1 MIAEAF
7 ATLYQ
12 GFRAKPLHPWLY
24 LWSRLWHFVDWRLWT
39 LPRTERLKSMRQFT
53 SRHFVVSLL
62 ALALMF
68 PGAIVAGQKA
78 SGARPAP
85 VAVQTVPPRAEDIS
99 TLDGIMKAF
108 YETISG
114 PAGQPRQWAR
124 DRTLYVPGIRFVS
137 TGVKPDGA
145 ITANV
150 MDHQAYVDAV
160 NGDLVREGFFERE
173 IHRVSSTFGNITHV
187 FSTYESRLKEGGPV
201 IARGVN
207 SVELFYDG
215 KRWWIAAATWDS
227 ERSDN
232 PIPKEL
238 LP

>member
-1 MIAEAF
+1 LEGLALIAGGKSSLAERIKSMRHLSSWHVGASLL
-7 ATLYQ
+7 TLVLSLPGILVAGQ
-12 GFRAKPLHPWLY
+12 QAAGPKPTHV
-24 LWSRLWHFVDWRLWT
+24 RVQT
-39 LPRTERLKSMRQFT
+39 VAPRTED
-53 SRHFVVSLL
+53 V
-62 ALALMF
+62 
-68 PGAIVAGQKA
+68 
-78 SGARPAP
+78 
-85 VAVQTVPPRAEDIS
+85 S

-124 DRTLYVPGIRFVS
+124 DRTLYIPAIRFVS
-137 TGVKPDGA
+137 TGVKSDGA
-145 ITANV
+145 IVANV

-173 IHRVSSTFGNITHV
+173 IHRVTSRFGNITHV
-187 FSTYESRLKEGGPV
+187 FSTYESRLKADGPV
-201 IARGVN
+201 VARGVN

>member
-1 MIAEAF
+1 
-7 ATLYQ
+7 
-12 GFRAKPLHPWLY
+12 
-24 LWSRLWHFVDWRLWT
+24 
-39 LPRTERLKSMRQFT
+39 MRQLT
-53 SRHFVVSLL
+53 SWHLAPLL
-62 ALALMF
+62 LTLVLVPGVLM
-68 PGAIVAGQKA
+68 AGQQGTGPK
-78 SGARPAP
+78 PAP
-85 VAVQTVPPRAEDIS
+85 IAVQTIPPRAEDVA

-124 DRTLYVPGIRFVS
+124 DRTLYIPGIRFVS
-137 TGVKPDGA
+137 TGVKGDGT

-160 NGDLVREGFFERE
+160 NDVVREGYFERE
-173 IHRVSSTFGNITHV
+173 IHRVTSKFGNITHV

-201 IARGVN
+201 VARGMN

>member
-1 MIAEAF
+1 LAERIKSMHHF
-7 ATLYQ
+7 T
-12 GFRAKPLHPWLY
+12 
-24 LWSRLWHFVDWRLWT
+24 LWH
-39 LPRTERLKSMRQFT
+39 
-53 SRHFVVSLL
+53 VVASLL
-62 ALALMF
+62 TLLLVL
-68 PGAIVAGQKA
+68 PGAAVAGQQA
-78 SGARPAP
+78 SGSKPAQ
-85 VAVQTVPPRAEDIS
+85 VAVQTIPPRAEDVG

-124 DRTLYVPGIRFVS
+124 DRTLYIPGVRFVS
-137 TGVKPDGA
+137 TGVKPDGT
-145 ITANV
+145 IVANV

-173 IHRVSSTFGNITHV
+173 IHRVTTKFGNITHV

-201 IARGVN
+201 VARGVN
-207 SVELFYDG
+207 SVELFHDG

-227 ERSDN
+227 ERPDN